1 MADVFSAAGKHYERT
16 ITGVFPGNTLPQNIK
31 SNISKKIT
39 AISESVEV
47 AIFLMRSVSRPWKGL
62 DQCIQYGYFSSF
74 FFRQEELFVSSYDVF
89 PSLRLTKM
97 LCFFFDP
104 LEHIGVGEHQVN
116 EIVVASL
123 AVTE

>member
-1 MADVFSAAGKHYERT
+1 MYLALPES
-16 ITGVFPGNTLPQNIK
+16 ITNEQSQGCSRGTPYRKTQKATFQKDNSHFRKCG
-31 SNISKKIT
+31 SGC
-39 AISESVEV
+39 
-47 AIFLMRSVSRPWKGL
+47 FLMRSVSRPWKGL

-123 AVTE
+123 AVPE